1 VRLVDLRGTP
11 ATSAPDVE
19 VRASEAAE
27 LLRLLG
33 AVVGEDDHSSY
44 DIGAE
49 RLRAVRDRLPEG
61 LLARA
66 RDVGAGDVR
75 AFFTLS
81 DLAARLDPPGDL
93 DQLLEALD
101 DDPSLPWRLLL
112 SLAAFDAGWE
122 APADRRAL
130 AAGDEDAVAAVRS
143 CCSGDDASAPDKVRT
158 LATMDA
164 EAHGREVASIVRAA
178 RDAVWDGV
186 RDEAM
191 GAIERDVTHRRAQL
205 AGGDELAEVVL
216 DATNGYVLEED
227 PAVREVLLMPSYW
240 LRPWLIVD
248 HLVDLDRLV
257 LSTPV
262 ADAFV
267 VLPPE
272 APPPSLLKLSKALSD
287 EGRLKL
293 LRRMGGGPISLG
305 EATDHLGVAKA
316 TAHHHLSILRQ
327 AGLVAMSGA
336 GRATRY
342 ALRGDPAEA
351 AREAL
356 SSYVHPHR
364 GQ

>member
-1 VRLVDLRGTP
+1 MRLVDLRDTP
-11 ATSAPDVE
+11 ARSAPDVE

-44 DIGAE
+44 DVGAE

-61 LLARA
+61 LLGRA

-81 DLAARLDPPGDL
+81 NLAARLEPPGDL
-93 DQLLEALD
+93 DQLLAALD
-101 DDPSLPWRLLL
+101 DDPTLPWRLLL
-112 SLAAFDAGWE
+112 SLEAFGAGWE
-122 APADRRAL
+122 APATRRAL
-130 AAGDEDAVAAVRS
+130 AAGDPDAVEAVRS
-143 CCSGDDASAPDKVRT
+143 CCAGDDADAPDNVRA
-158 LATMDA
+158 LAGMDA

-178 RDAVWDGV
+178 RGAVWDGV
-186 RDEAM
+186 RAEAM
-191 GAIERDVTHRRAQL
+191 GAIERDVAHRREQL
-205 AGGDELAEVVL
+205 TAGGDLAEVVL
-216 DATNGYVLEED
+216 DATNGYVLEDD
-227 PAVREVLLMPSYW
+227 PGVRQVLLMPSYW

-267 VLPPE
+267 TLPPE

-287 EGRLKL
+287 ESRLKL
-293 LRRMGGGPISLG
+293 LRCMSGAPVSLG
-305 EATDHLGVAKA
+305 EATDQLGVAKA

-327 AGLVAMSGA
+327 AGLVVMSGS

-342 ALRGDPAEA
+342 ALRTDPATA
-351 AREAL
+351 AHDAL
-356 SSYVHPHR
+356 AAYFQP
-364 GQ
+364 GPAQ